1 MKILYISGSHRK
13 KSNVDLLLKHA
24 KEITGGEFLRLADF
38 NIKYCGECWNC
49 LRTGKCAIP
58 DDMTNILIPKLLEA
72 DAIILGTP
80 VFFNN
85 VSARLK
91 NFIDRTWCIKGGL
104 RDKIGGIIVAGR
116 AYGHQ
121 GAIDAITSFYLKHEI
136 IPANRGV
143 SGFGH
148 VYGDI
153 LKDPEAVG
161 GTEYLAHRILY
172 LLDKVNRKNN

>member
-13 KSNVDLLLKHA
+13 KSNVNLLLMHA
-24 KEITGGEFLRLADF
+24 KEITGGDFLQLLDYD
-38 NIKYCGECWNC
+38 IKYCYECWSC
-49 LRTGKCAIP
+49 LRTDKCSLL
-58 DDMTNILIPKLLEA
+58 DDMTNVLIPKLLEA
-72 DAIILGTP
+72 DAIIIGTP

-104 RDKIGGIIVAGR
+104 RDKIGGTIVVGR

-121 GAIDAITSFYLKHEI
+121 SAIDAITSFYLKHEI

-153 LKDPEAVG
+153 LQDPEAVN
-161 GTEYLAHRILY
+161 GTENLAKRIVY
-172 LLDKVNRKNN
+172 LLNKMNKKKI

>member
-1 MKILYISGSHRK
+1 
-13 KSNVDLLLKHA
+13 LLKQA
-24 KEITGGEFLRLADF
+24 KEITGGDFLQLSDYD
-38 NIKYCGECWNC
+38 IKYCGECWSC
-49 LRTGKCAIP
+49 LRTDKCSLP
-58 DDMTNILIPKLLEA
+58 DDMTNVLIPKLLEA

-91 NFIDRTWCIKGGL
+91 NFIDRTWCIKRGL
-104 RDKIGGIIVAGR
+104 RDKIGGIIVVGR

-143 SGFGH
+143 SGFGYE
-148 VYGDI
+148 YGDI
-153 LKDPEAVG
+153 LQDPEAVK
-161 GTEYLAHRILY
+161 GTENLVKRIAY
-172 LLDKVNRKNN
+172 LLNKMNKKNN